1 MDSEKLNSW
10 LRLLANFGVVIGLA
24 LLIFELRQTQH
35 IVETQAT
42 VQRLN
47 QMQEAQVN
55 FAISESLAPISVK
68 ANADGIQSLSES
80 EFSRLQAW
88 EWSVY
93 LRMGSQYIQY
103 VRGYLDKET
112 ADRIVQAA
120 VDRLQIWDALE
131 VPLQD
136 DEFGRAIKQA
146 AGR

>member
-68 ANADGIQSLSES
+68 ANADGVQSLSES
-80 EFSRLQAW
+80 EFGRLQAW

-93 LRMGSQYIQY
+93 LRMGSQHIQY
-103 VRGYLDKET
+103 VRGYLDKDT

>member
-47 QMQEAQVN
+47 QMQEAQLE
-55 FAISESLAPISVK
+55 FAVSESLSPIVAK
-68 ANADGIQSLSES
+68 ANSDGVHSLSES
-80 EFSRLQAW
+80 EFGRLQAW
-88 EWSVY
+88 ERSVY

-112 ADRIVQAA
+112 AERIVQAA
-120 VDRLQIWDALE
+120 VGRLPIWDALE
-131 VPLQD
+131 VPLLD